1 MPTNVPQNFWQRLWN
16 LFRPQ
21 PIQQKSIAEKLALA
35 VDRAPRRLLK
45 EGHHPDFNYLRVTDV
60 AEVFYGCLREQGLS
74 LTPNDLECWVSPD
87 GQNAW
92 VKTEFTVTD
101 GKFSDYWMGFGQGR
115 SSGGHALHIAQTT
128 ALKSWLKRLGMTFGV
143 EDDQEAA
150 ELTPAEAL
158 GRADRP
164 LMADVSEIML
174 RPSAPDYAAPEPLP
188 IDERI
193 EQATEENAERREA
206 RDAAAN
212 RGWNAHCHKFGKSVA
227 RRRAY
232 LRDVWQ
238 VKEFANLPTAEAAA
252 QALDWAEKPEE
263 LLDQLKASVTDVRA
277 VQEEASRMTGEAQP
291 IISALE
297 GNPDEPFNGQF

>member
-45 EGHHPDFNYLRVTDV
+45 EGHHSDFNYLRVTDV
-60 AEVFYGCLREQGLS
+60 AEVFYGCLREQGLLLIPDDVES
-74 LTPNDLECWVSPD
+74 WVSLD

-92 VKTEFTVTD
+92 VKSMFQITD
-101 GKFSDYWMGFGQGR
+101 GSASAYHCSYGQGR

-150 ELTPAEAL
+150 ELTPGEAL

-164 LMADVSEIML
+164 LLADVSEIMM
-174 RPSAPDYAAPEPLP
+174 RPAQPAPAPEPSLP
-188 IDERI
+188 IEERI

-263 LLDQLKASVTDVRA
+263 LLDQLKASVTDV
-277 VQEEASRMTGEAQP
+277 EASKAEAQP